1 MFLQS
6 FAQVAKTVI
15 DLLDIDV
22 EPSGDLLVGTL
33 FLLQQKDLSV
43 LVVQRLREA
52 VELPLQIL
60 LPMIKQRILLDAQG
74 EVVVGEI
81 VERID
86 LPA

>member
-43 LVVQRLREA
+43 LIVQRLREA

>member
-15 DLLDIDV
+15 DLLDIDI

-43 LVVQRLREA
+43 LIVQRLREA

>member
-43 LVVQRLREA
+43 LIVQRLREA

-60 LPMIKQRILLDAQG
+60 LPMIKQRILLDA
-74 EVVVGEI
+74 
-81 VERID
+81 
-86 LPA
+86 

>member
-1 MFLQS
+1 MSTKTRRKPPHSALSGKVFLQS

-43 LVVQRLREA
+43 LIVQRLREA

-60 LPMIKQRILLDAQG
+60 LPMIKQRILLDA
-74 EVVVGEI
+74 
-81 VERID
+81 
-86 LPA
+86 

>member
-43 LVVQRLREA
+43 LIVQRLREA

-74 EVVVGEI
+74 EIVVGEI

>member
-1 MFLQS
+1 VFLQS
-6 FAQVAKTVI
+6 FTQVAKTVI

-43 LVVQRLREA
+43 LIVQRLREA

>member
-15 DLLDIDV
+15 DLLDIYV

-43 LVVQRLREA
+43 LIVQRLREA

-60 LPMIKQRILLDAQG
+60 LPMIKQRILLDA
-74 EVVVGEI
+74 
-81 VERID
+81 
-86 LPA
+86 